1 MMVKYLEIGLISPPI
16 GLNVFV
22 IKGVVGDRVPLND
35 VFRGTYWFLAMDC
48 VTIVLLTAFPK
59 IATFLPDLM

>member
-1 MMVKYLEIGLISPPI
+1 VS
-16 GLNVFV
+16 
-22 IKGVVGDRVPLND
+22 LND

-48 VTIVLLTAFPK
+48 VLLVLLTVFPK